1 MVIDET
7 ATWESGGSGWSL
19 LWGTEPRMWLALQKW
34 LQECG
39 LPFGGGGSGEVL
51 WPVSQSFA
59 PPPTPAGQTELGGGL
74 SGCPEGLRQKKIK
87 DRQTWV
93 VSVAWPSEV
102 QDESSLSALVP
113 QKLCLV
119 PGD

>member
-1 MVIDET
+1 MVTDET

-19 LWGTEPRMWLALQKW
+19 LWGTQPHVWLALQKW

-39 LPFGGGGSGEVL
+39 LPFGGGGSGEGL
-51 WPVSQSFA
+51 WPASRSRPA
-59 PPPTPAGQTELGGGL
+59 PAGQTELGGGL
-74 SGCPEGLRQKKIK
+74 SGCPEGLGQKKIK

-102 QDESSLSALVP
+102 QDESSLSALAP